1 MTTHLTSHIRRRGG
15 ADGSGRRV
23 HGPPRS
29 GDIRLAVTDAVSMEV
44 DGGRPVS
51 VTRVL
56 VADDHPVYRDGL
68 RTMLEATDDLRLVV
82 EASDGEEAVRALA
95 QHPVD
100 VALLDVNMPRLNGI
114 EAAARIAAEAPGVA
128 VLVLTMF
135 ADDASVFAALR
146 AGARGYV
153 LKDSS
158 RDDLL
163 RAIRAVARGEAI
175 FSPSVATRVLDFFAR
190 QHHPSIAPEDFPML
204 TTRERDVLHLLAQG
218 RSNPQIA
225 AQLGLTRKTTS
236 NYVSAVLTKL
246 QVRDRAEAAQR
257 ARQAP

>member
-1 MTTHLTSHIRRRGG
+1 
-15 ADGSGRRV
+15 
-23 HGPPRS
+23 
-29 GDIRLAVTDAVSMEV
+29 
-44 DGGRPVS
+44 VS

-68 RTMLEATDDLRLVV
+68 RTMLEATEDLVLVA
-82 EASDGEEAVRALA
+82 EARDGEEALSSLTE
-95 QHPVD
+95 HDVD

-114 EAAARIAAEAPGVA
+114 DAAARIAVEAPGVA
-128 VLVLTMF
+128 VLILTMF

-175 FSPSVATRVLDFFAR
+175 FSPSIATRLLDFFAR

-204 TTRERDVLHLLAQG
+204 TTRERDVLHLIAQG

-225 AQLGLTRKTTS
+225 AQLGLSRKTTS
-236 NYVSAVLTKL
+236 NYVSAILTKL
-246 QVRDRAEAAQR
+246 QVRDRAEAAER
-257 ARQAP
+257 ARQAR